1 MNIILL
7 TKNLVIECLCNTIG
21 SENENCDDRGFCNC
35 KCNVVGS
42 KCDECASEFYNFPE
56 CIGKS

>member
-1 MNIILL
+1 M
-7 TKNLVIECLCNTIG
+7 CNTIG

-42 KCDECASEFYNFPE
+42 KCDECASEFYNFPK
-56 CIGKS
+56 CIGKSWII